1 MQALIAAQKTLIRR
15 KKIFNN
21 KSYRSFQAL
30 LFNVSRIVPVESL
43 EHFPIF
49 PQSTNNIQYYS
60 QHWVLRLASVRGVE
74 VAKHRIGR

>member
-1 MQALIAAQKTLIRR
+1 MQALIAAQKTLIRQ

-30 LFNVSRIVPVESL
+30 LFNVSRIVQVESL

-49 PQSTNNIQYYS
+49 PQSTNNIKYYYS
-60 QHWVLRLASVRGVE
+60 RYLRS
-74 VAKHRIGR
+74 